1 MARDLY
7 SIHVREVM
15 SKEVVTVAPHDSLH
29 ESLQLMVANKI
40 AALPVIDA
48 HDRCVGMLSSSDFLE
63 LTSDLDGELTELEGL
78 EGAAE
83 RWVARQLG
91 SGIGHDQVADHMTDH
106 VATISSEA
114 KLIEAAEV
122 MLRNHVHR
130 LPVIDASQ
138 RLVGIVSTIDLLRAW
153 VESRS

>member
-7 SIHVREVM
+7 SIHVREIM

-29 ESLQLMVANKI
+29 ESLQLMVENKVT
-40 AALPVIDA
+40 AVPVVDG

-63 LTSDLDGELTELEGL
+63 ITSDLDGELSELEGL

-83 RWVARQLG
+83 RWVVKQLG
-91 SGIGHDQVADHMTDH
+91 KGIGHDQVADHMTDH

-114 KLIEAAEV
+114 KLIEAAAV

-130 LPVIDASQ
+130 LPVIDASH
-138 RLVGIVSTIDLLRAW
+138 RLVGIVSTMDLMRAW
-153 VESRS
+153 VESGS